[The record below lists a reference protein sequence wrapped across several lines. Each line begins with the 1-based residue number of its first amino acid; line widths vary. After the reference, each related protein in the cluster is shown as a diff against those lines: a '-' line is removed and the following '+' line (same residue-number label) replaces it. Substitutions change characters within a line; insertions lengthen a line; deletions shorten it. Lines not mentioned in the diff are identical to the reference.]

1 MAKGRRAADRRRQRQ
16 GGGSGEGG
24 DDEPGDGKTSPS
36 LGAFGASGGQAGQA
50 AARDGG
56 PQGERSAS
64 ASRRSVAPLP
74 SESAGGDDELP
85 LVSQIR
91 EVEPDPPTRPRKAR
105 GGARGDSQSDAD
117 PEESFVR
124 AVRDASADARSG
136 PGEITLDGGVP
147 LAAPRCGARLLV
159 LEGPDQGAKLDVGI
173 TPALLGRT
181 RDADLKLADATVSLR
196 HAELAL
202 LDDGWVLF
210 DLGSTSGTLVN
221 GRPFGAEQVLR
232 HGDVLAVGQSELRF
246 VRAERLP
253 KERPEPVPEP
263 EAVSEAP
270 PLFDAEEPVERTRS
284 RLARA
289 PRRPTRVAPP
299 PDRARSKVRQLAV
312 RVIAACVAL
321 LALAVVGRVVWD
333 RFIGDR
339 SDAQVRTQ
347 VASLLAESRRQLA
360 ALDVEGARASAQT
373 VLALVPEH
381 ADAQSL
387 LRLADTEIE
396 AKSAIDLALRLGD
409 EERDSEA
416 LQMLKRVPDTS
427 VFAGTRD
434 RLRRTLDERGIV
446 RSRRQIA
453 LLIDEDRVADAVA
466 LAEKHVA
473 QWPDDADG
481 RALLERA
488 RSAVAA
494 RPKNP
499 ELSAARAAFAAGDL
513 GRARALDA
521 SAGLAGDVRDLDE
534 FARSLGAGRAALK
547 RLGGSDALDPLDDAW
562 RLLPTLGGTSAAPVF
577 AEVRKP
583 FAHALYLAGTELLEG
598 SERCKGALLLFRA
611 ARVVGDD
618 PKIGAKLREIDELAS
633 AGLER
638 ARAATLQDS
647 ARAASV
653 AREHL
658 CLARS
663 GTRTYSEL
671 RSLSR
676 L

>member
-36 LGAFGASGGQAGQA
+36 LGAFGASGGQAGP

-64 ASRRSVAPLP
+64 ASRRSVAPLA
-74 SESAGGDDELP
+74 SEPEGGDDELP

-91 EVEPDPPTRPRKAR
+91 EVEPDPPTRTRKAR

-253 KERPEPVPEP
+253 KERPEPEP

-289 PRRPTRVAPP
+289 PPRPTRVAPP
-299 PDRARSKVRQLAV
+299 PDRVRSKVRLLAV

-373 VLALVPEH
+373 VLALAPDH

-473 QWPDDADG
+473 QWPDDAEG
-481 RALLERA
+481 KALLERA

-513 GRARALDA
+513 GRARALAA
-521 SAGLAGDVRDLDE
+521 SAGLAGYVRDLDE
-534 FARSLGAGRAALK
+534 FERSLGAGRAALK
-547 RLGGSDALDPLDDAW
+547 RLEGSEALDPLDDAW
-562 RLLPTLGGTSAAPVF
+562 RLLPTLGGNSAAPVF

-583 FAHALYLAGTELLEG
+583 FANALYLVGTELLEG

-638 ARAATLQDS
+638 ARAAKLQDP